1 MVRKHDGQ
9 VRVFTRR
16 GADWTKRFPRY
27 RRGYAS
33 TQGELGALG
42 RRRDRVRRQGFA
54 LLHSREYDKE
64 VSLAAFDLLEHDGGE
79 VRKLK
84 LLVRKK
90 RLARLLGKVKDGI
103 EFNDHIVDD
112 GNLVLS
118 TPASSAARASW
129 PSGSISP
136 MKAEGLDG
144 G

>member
-1 MVRKHDGQ
+1 
-9 VRVFTRR
+9 
-16 GADWTKRFPRY
+16 
-27 RRGYAS
+27 
-33 TQGELGALG
+33 
-42 RRRDRVRRQGFA
+42 
-54 LLHSREYDKE
+54 
-64 VSLAAFDLLEHDGGE
+64 LLEHDGGE

-90 RLARLLGKVKDGI
+90 PLARLLGKVKDGI

-112 GNLVLS
+112 GNLVLN

-144 G
+144 V